1 MSRTFDHLGS
11 EVQSPLLELC
21 RVDRTDDC
29 CGLLGVSRGKNV
41 QNIQAQVRRRVLW
54 LLLLWCWWWLLRLL
68 LLRLRLLLLLL
79 LLRLRRSSRRVA
91 VMQLDECR
99 SGELKHI
106 QRATKRLARRRQ
118 LLYAESDAVR
128 VEERQQVLQPSNV
141 STIETA

>member
-11 EVQSPLLELC
+11 EVQSPLLELR

-54 LLLLWCWWWLLRLL
+54 LLLLWYWWWLLRLL
-68 LLRLRLLLLLL
+68 LLRLLLL
-79 LLRLRRSSRRVA
+79 LLRLRRSSSRVA

-106 QRATKRLARRRQ
+106 QRATKRLTRRRQ

>member
-11 EVQSPLLELC
+11 EVQSPLLELR

-54 LLLLWCWWWLLRLL
+54 LLLLWYWWWLLRLL
-68 LLRLRLLLLLL
+68 LLRLLLL
-79 LLRLRRSSRRVA
+79 LLRLRRSSSRVA

-106 QRATKRLARRRQ
+106 QRATKRLTRRRQ

-141 STIETA
+141 NTIETA

>member
-1 MSRTFDHLGS
+1 
-11 EVQSPLLELC
+11 LLELC

-54 LLLLWCWWWLLRLL
+54 LLLLWYWWWLLRLL
-68 LLRLRLLLLLL
+68 LLRLLLL
-79 LLRLRRSSRRVA
+79 LLRLRRSSSRVA

-106 QRATKRLARRRQ
+106 QRATKRLTRRRQ

-141 STIETA
+141 NTIETA

>member
-54 LLLLWCWWWLLRLL
+54 LLLLWYWWWLLRLL
-68 LLRLRLLLLLL
+68 LLRLLLL
-79 LLRLRRSSRRVA
+79 LLRLRRSSSRVA

-106 QRATKRLARRRQ
+106 QRATKRLTRRRQ

-141 STIETA
+141 NTIETA